1 MPTLI
6 IGLGNPLVTD
16 DSVGLR
22 VAAELRSRLAGRA
35 DVEVTE
41 DYWGGLR
48 LMEQM
53 VGYDRAIVVDAIC
66 SGAAPGTIHH
76 LAPGDIPTQRSA
88 SSHDMTLPTALT
100 LGRQAG
106 LRLPADEAIV
116 LVGIEAED
124 ILNFGEA
131 CTPAVAAAVSRA
143 VAEVLAVLGQSF
155 VGPSGHQV
163 PMVGGNP
170 GMNTGESRDYERV
183 CRPQP
188 RPPEAGALS

>member
-53 VGYDRAIVVDAIC
+53 VGYDCAIVIDAIC
-66 SGAAPGTIHH
+66 SAPRRARSITWPPATFLPNAAPRRT
-76 LAPGDIPTQRSA
+76 T
-88 SSHDMTLPTALT
+88 
-100 LGRQAG
+100 
-106 LRLPADEAIV
+106 
-116 LVGIEAED
+116 
-124 ILNFGEA
+124 
-131 CTPAVAAAVSRA
+131 
-143 VAEVLAVLGQSF
+143 
-155 VGPSGHQV
+155 
-163 PMVGGNP
+163 
-170 GMNTGESRDYERV
+170 
-183 CRPQP
+183 
-188 RPPEAGALS
+188 